1 MLRTALLAA
10 GALLIAGAVLASFV
24 HVEAAIPLA
33 FAGAVLVLAIL
44 FEHHVY
50 KPAEPGPPGPN
61 WRPTRERFIDPSSGE
76 TVEVFTNPRTG
87 ERRYVSRGAGK
98 RE

>member
-10 GALLIAGAVLASFV
+10 GGILIAAAVLASFV

-50 KPAEPGPPGPN
+50 KPAEPDQPGPN
-61 WRPTRERFIDPSSGE
+61 WRPTRERFIDPVSGE
-76 TVEVFTNPRTG
+76 TIEVFVNPRTG
-87 ERRYVSRGAGK
+87 ERRYVSRGGSRK
-98 RE
+98 

>member
-1 MLRTALLAA
+1 MLRNALLAI
-10 GALLIAGAVLASFV
+10 GGLLIAAAVLASFV

-50 KPAEPGPPGPN
+50 KPTHADPPGPN
-61 WRPTRERFIDPSSGE
+61 WRPTNERFIDPSSGE
-76 TVEVFTNPRTG
+76 TIEVFSNPRTG
-87 ERRYVSRGAGK
+87 ERRYVSRGGGARK
-98 RE
+98 

>member
-1 MLRTALLAA
+1 MLRTSLLAA
-10 GALLIAGAVLASFV
+10 GGVLIAAAVLASFV

-33 FAGAVLVLAIL
+33 FTGAVLVLAIL

-87 ERRYVSRGAGK
+87 ERRYVSRGAGRK
-98 RE
+98 E

>member
-1 MLRTALLAA
+1 MLRTALLTF
-10 GALLIAGAVLASFV
+10 GALLIAAAVAASFV

-50 KPAEPGPPGPN
+50 QPTHPGQPGPN
-61 WRPTRERFIDPSSGE
+61 WRPTTERFIDPTSGE
-76 TVEVFTNPRTG
+76 TIEVFINPRTG
-87 ERRYVSRGAGK
+87 ERRYVSRGGGTRK
-98 RE
+98 